1 VFLDSF
7 DMAQYISEITQFLN
21 QLKQREPDLE
31 KQQQIG
37 RSLLWDKAP
46 ITLEE
51 QRRAQA
57 SRVKQAAYVYLS
69 KNSY

>member
-1 VFLDSF
+1 
-7 DMAQYISEITQFLN
+7 MAQYISEITQFLN

-31 KQQQIG
+31 KQQQFG

>member
-1 VFLDSF
+1 
-7 DMAQYISEITQFLN
+7 MAQYISEITQFLK
-21 QLKQREPDLE
+21 QLKQQDPDLE

-37 RSLLWDKAP
+37 RALLWDKAP

-51 QRRAQA
+51 QQRAQA
-57 SRVKQAAYVYLS
+57 SRVKQPAYVYLS

>member
-1 VFLDSF
+1 
-7 DMAQYISEITQFLN
+7 MAQYISEITQFLN